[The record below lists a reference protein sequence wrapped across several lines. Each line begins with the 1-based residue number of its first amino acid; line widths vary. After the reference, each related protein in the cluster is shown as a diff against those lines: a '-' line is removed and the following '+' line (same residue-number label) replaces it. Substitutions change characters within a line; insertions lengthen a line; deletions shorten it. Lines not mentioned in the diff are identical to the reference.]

1 MAEIDMKGMFSP
13 PIFRTAPVRSSLS
26 EFAGP
31 GLEVVRTCDFSFA
44 AKILTLVDDILVP
57 LMNESALSDLL
68 AQTGISG
75 VVTTRAL
82 SHLVPEPFG
91 LAIAEDPMQAH
102 HEIHLALSLM
112 PGRLWQDFPSEI
124 DPTAEIHSTAW
135 VAPQNVR
142 IGPGVVIMPHAV
154 VHQRCTIA
162 ARSRVHSHSV
172 IGGDAYEIIMVD
184 GRQRLRPQ
192 TGGVAIGSDCEIL
205 AGSIVTRSAFCGA
218 TVIDDHTVLDCNVT
232 ISHDC
237 HIGADV
243 RIGGSSW
250 LGGRVK
256 IGDRVTLGPNCTIG
270 NGLVVGERA
279 KVSLGAVVTRDVPPH
294 RQVSGNFAIEH
305 AKLIEHLRRIR

>member
-1 MAEIDMKGMFSP
+1 MKGMFSP

-31 GLEVVRTCDFSFA
+31 GLEVLRTCDFSFA

-57 LMNESALSDLL
+57 FMSESALDDLL
-68 AQTGISG
+68 AQTGIRG
-75 VVTTRAL
+75 VVTTHAL
-82 SHLVPEPFG
+82 SHLVPEALG
-91 LAIAEDPMQAH
+91 LAVAEDPMQAH
-102 HEIHLALSLM
+102 HEIHLALSRM
-112 PGRLWQDFPSEI
+112 PGRLWRDFPSEI
-124 DPTAEIHSTAW
+124 DPTAEIHPTAW
-135 VAPQNVR
+135 LAPQNVR
-142 IGPGVVIMPHAV
+142 IGPGAVIMPHAV
-154 VHQRCTIA
+154 VHERCVIG
-162 ARSRVHSHSV
+162 ARSRIHSHTV

-192 TGGVAIGSDCEIL
+192 TGGVAIGMDCEIL

-232 ISHDC
+232 VSHDC

-279 KVSLGAVVTRDVPPH
+279 KVSIGAVVTRDVPSH
-294 RQVSGNFAIEH
+294 GQVSGNFAIEH
-305 AKLIEHLRRIR
+305 TKLIEHLRSIR